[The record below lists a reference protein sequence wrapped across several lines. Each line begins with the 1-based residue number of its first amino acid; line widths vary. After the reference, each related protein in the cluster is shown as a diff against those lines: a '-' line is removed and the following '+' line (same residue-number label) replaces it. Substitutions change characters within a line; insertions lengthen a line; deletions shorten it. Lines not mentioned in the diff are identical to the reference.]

1 MSDAVKLAKK
11 HLDEIRLW
19 EDATADEISNVVE
32 QQLLE
37 MRGAAMRCGDAPEFE
52 RTYRATRF
60 GTPAIQDEPSPL
72 DRPGNAATA
81 RFSNENAEK
90 PVKCP
95 NCWSTQVSS
104 GAAGFGVGKAV
115 LGGLLLGPLGV
126 LGGLVGAADV
136 RLVCL
141 RCGHRWATGRTTA

>member
-1 MSDAVKLAKK
+1 MSEAIKLARK

-19 EDATADEISNVVE
+19 EGASTEEISSVVE

-37 MRGAAMRCGDAPEFE
+37 MRGAALRSGEAPQFE
-52 RTYRATRF
+52 RAYRAARF
-60 GTPAIQDEPSPL
+60 GTQLLVEDEPS
-72 DRPGNAATA
+72 DVGCPGNTAAA
-81 RFSNENAEK
+81 RPSNDNAEESL
-90 PVKCP
+90 KCP

-115 LGGLLLGPLGV
+115 LGGLLLGPIGV

-141 RCGHRWATGRTTA
+141 RCGHRWAPKSH